1 MAGSVTVTDLT
12 RVQQGR
18 DQGIYKIEF
27 NWTADSADGSVPAK
41 TSQEIDGLVFMAVTD
56 PGATA
61 PTASYDITL
70 TDSDSCDVF
79 GGELANRSATAIEQA
94 SPLVGN
100 FYGQRYVKGTLTL
113 NVTGNAVNSATGK
126 VIVYVAKI

>member
-1 MAGSVTVTDLT
+1 MAGSVTVTDLAK
-12 RVQQGR
+12 VQQGR
-18 DQGIYKIEF
+18 DQSIYKVEF
-27 NWTADSADGSVPAK
+27 DWTADAAAATVPAK
-41 TSQEIDGLVFMAVTD
+41 ASNDVDGLVFMAVTD
-56 PGATA
+56 PGSTA

-70 TDSDSCDVF
+70 TDSDGCDVF
-79 GGELANRSATAIEQA
+79 GGELANRSDTAIEQA

-100 FYGQRYVKGTLTL
+100 FYGQRYVKGALTL